1 MKYWYVIDK
10 DNNLIYLKCKGKIK
24 CGDLENPT
32 NDILSNVLFE
42 KGMNTVADLTEA
54 KAVFDRED
62 ITLFREFLES
72 IQNIRGSCKWAVI
85 APKVKTYEF
94 VELLSSISDELN
106 IDIEPFR
113 DYKNAVKWIMAG
125 SLIK

>member
-10 DNNLIYLKCKGKIK
+10 DNNLIYLKCRGKIK
-24 CGDLENPT
+24 AEDFEKPT
-32 NDILSNVLFE
+32 TDILSNVLFE
-42 KGMNTVADLTEA
+42 KGMNTIVDLTEA
-54 KAVFDRED
+54 KVFCEGKD
-62 ITLFREFLES
+62 ITLFREFMES
-72 IQNIRGSCKWAVI
+72 IQDIRGSCKWAII

-94 VELLSSISDELN
+94 VELLSLISDELN

-125 SLIK
+125 SLIN